1 MSRPAIIE
9 SADHMVV
16 MVIDRT
22 RRNLDILFEQ
32 LVNDR
37 VAGDALGDRIKIHRI
52 PLHASLGLFVKL
64 VMFVRRRG
72 ALVIALHM
80 NAMSA

>member
-32 LVNDR
+32 LVNDC
-37 VAGDALGDRIKIHRI
+37 VAGDTLGWGIKIQRI

-64 VMFVRRRG
+64 VMFARRRG